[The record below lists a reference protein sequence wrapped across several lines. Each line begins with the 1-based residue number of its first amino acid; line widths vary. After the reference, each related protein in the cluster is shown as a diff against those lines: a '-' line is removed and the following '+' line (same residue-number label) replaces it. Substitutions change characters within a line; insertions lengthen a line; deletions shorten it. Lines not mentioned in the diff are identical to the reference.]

1 MLILAAIPLV
11 QCEKVVDIDLSTM
24 DPKLVIDASI
34 DWERGTTG
42 GTQTIKL
49 TTTSGYYDS
58 VVPLVSGAIVVIT
71 NSVGKAFDFIE
82 VPGTG
87 QYTCTDFEPV
97 GGELYTLTIN
107 YNGQRYTSSEKL
119 VLGAGLEDN
128 IDQDNAGGFGGDEIE
143 VKYYFWD
150 NASETNFYLTGI
162 QAPFIKYPTYMVD
175 SDQFTQGNQM
185 FQTYSHADL
194 AKGDLLTIRLCGI
207 SKRYYDYM
215 IRLLEATGK
224 GAMGDGPFTT
234 IPAAVKG
241 NILNETNKANYAL
254 GFFRLSEVVTREYT
268 VQ

>member
-1 MLILAAIPLV
+1 MLILAAIPLM
-11 QCEKVVDIDLSTM
+11 QCEKVVDIDLNTM
-24 DPKLVIDASI
+24 EPKLVIDASI

-42 GTQTIKL
+42 STQTIKL

-58 VVPLVSGAIVVIT
+58 EVPVVSGAIVAVT
-71 NSVGKAFDFIE
+71 NSTGKAFDFIE

-97 GGELYTLTIN
+97 GGALYTLVIQ
-107 YNGQRYTSSEKL
+107 YNGQRYTSSETL
-119 VLGAGLEDN
+119 VMGAGLEDN

-143 VKYYFWD
+143 IKYYFRD
-150 NASETNFYLTGI
+150 NASEVNFYLTSI
-162 QAPFIKYPTYMVD
+162 QAPFSKYPAYTVD

-194 AKGDLLTIRLCGI
+194 AKGDFLAIRLYGI

-241 NILNETNKANYAL
+241 NIVNETNKANYAL
-254 GFFRLSEVVTREYT
+254 GYFRLSEVVTRDYT

>member
-1 MLILAAIPLV
+1 MLILAAIPLM
-11 QCEKVVDIDLSTM
+11 QCEKVVDIDLSTIE
-24 DPKLVIDASI
+24 PKLVIDASI

-42 GTQTIKL
+42 STQTIKL

-58 VVPLVSGAIVVIT
+58 VVPVVSGAIVVIT
-71 NSVGKAFDFIE
+71 NSTGKAFDFIE
-82 VPGTG
+82 VAGTG

-97 GGELYTLTIN
+97 GGELYTLAIN
-107 YNGQRYTSSEKL
+107 YNGQRYTSSETL
-119 VLGAGLEDN
+119 VLGAQLEDN
-128 IDQDNAGGFGGDEIE
+128 IDQDDSGDELE
-143 VKYYFWD
+143 VKYYFRD
-150 NASETNFYLTGI
+150 NASETNFYLTSI
-162 QAPFIKYPTYMVD
+162 QTPFITYPVYIVD
-175 SDQFTQGNQM
+175 SDQFTQGNM
-185 FQTYSHADL
+185 MYQTYSHADL
-194 AKGDLLTIRLCGI
+194 AKGDFLTIRLYGI

-241 NILNETNKANYAL
+241 NILNETNKANYVL